1 MREPYLIQRLKKPFK
16 LNEPSDMMKAF
27 SEAFSFG
34 GGKVRGGISKEAWEV
49 LSRIWRYDYMGS
61 AEFEFGAV
69 PQSLDRVI
77 GLREENKLV
86 KFEFNVIAK
95 RFNYKTDKQ
104 ETADAVVYI
113 VCEEQHKAKVEIYIK
128 ALANTNEAFITKEY
142 VGLGESIC
150 GQEYHKDTVGWH
162 DIDNDYLFF
171 TDKEMY
177 DNFCKIL
184 KLE

>member
-69 PQSLDRVI
+69 PKSLDRVI

-95 RFNYKTDKQ
+95 RFNYKKEEYETGEAIVYSVCNENDK
-104 ETADAVVYI
+104 AD
-113 VCEEQHKAKVEIYIK
+113 VEKFVNQMAHYNNN
-128 ALANTNEAFITKEY
+128 LRTKEY
-142 VGLGESIC
+142 VGLSENMC
-150 GQEYHKDTVGWH
+150 GIEHLSDTVGWH